1 MPKSEPSAQPILQ
14 IEKVTK
20 VFGGAKAVE
29 DVSLEVAEGE
39 FVTLLGPSGCGK
51 STLLRMMA
59 GFETPTSGRI
69 LMRGKDMS
77 RQPAYDREI
86 GLVFQ
91 NLALFPHM
99 NVYDNVAF
107 GLRAR
112 RRTDGLDRK
121 VRDMLALVGLEG
133 FEKRRTGEISGGQR
147 QRVALARSLVTS
159 PDVLLLDEPLSALDL
174 KLRRQLQV
182 ELKRIQ
188 KETGITFIFVTHDQE
203 EALSMSDR
211 IAVMCAGR
219 VEQFGSAVETY
230 HHPRTRFVAQFVG
243 ETNLLVASVT
253 GRRADGADLRL
264 EGVERTIPVHFAPDM
279 ADALGDRVAIS
290 IRPEYLTIGEPQ
302 EQPVQATVRSHSFSG
317 ATVTYALDS
326 AIGRLLAQVP
336 FQPGQ
341 GHPRPSG
348 AHVSVGW
355 ASSDVTV
362 IPEQPGQ

>member
-1 MPKSEPSAQPILQ
+1 MPLTSSSDQPILQ
-14 IEKVTK
+14 IDSVTK
-20 VFGGAKAVE
+20 SFDGTIAVN
-29 DVSLEVAEGE
+29 DVTLDVVEGE

-51 STLLRMMA
+51 STLLRMLA

-69 LMRGKDMS
+69 LMRGRDMS
-77 RQPAYDREI
+77 RLPAYDRDI

-91 NLALFPHM
+91 NLALFPHL

-112 RRTDGLDRK
+112 KRTEGLDSK
-121 VRDMLALVGLEG
+121 VRDVLSLVGLDG
-133 FEKRRTGEISGGQR
+133 FEKRRTGQISGGQR

-188 KETGITFIFVTHDQE
+188 RETGITFIFVTHDQE

-211 IAVMCAGR
+211 IAVMQAGQ
-219 VEQFGSAVETY
+219 VEQFSTAVETY

-243 ETNLLVASVT
+243 ETNLLEGQVT
-253 GRRADGADLRL
+253 AKSGGDVTLRVVGVDQPMTLPAPADLSAN
-264 EGVERTIPVHFAPDM
+264 T
-279 ADALGDRVAIS
+279 GDTVAIS
-290 IRPEYLTIGEPQ
+290 IRPEHMRVGPSECPALTG
-302 EQPVQATVRSHSFSG
+302 TVVSHSFSG

-326 AIGRLLAQVP
+326 AAGPMLAQTP
-336 FQPGQ
+336 FQTGQ
-341 GHPRPSG
+341 GHPFAPGHQVRLSWPI
-348 AHVSVGW
+348 AN
-355 ASSDVTV
+355 VTV
-362 IPEQPGQ
+362 IPA

>member
-1 MPKSEPSAQPILQ
+1 MPQTATMPQPILQ
-14 IEKVTK
+14 IDTVTK
-20 VFGGAKAVE
+20 VFDGATAV
-29 DVSLEVAEGE
+29 DRVTLDVAEGE

-69 LMRGKDMS
+69 LMRGRDMS
-77 RQPAYDREI
+77 KDAAYEREI

-112 RRTDGLDRK
+112 KRTEGLDRK
-121 VRDMLALVGLEG
+121 VRDILALVGLDG
-133 FEKRRTGEISGGQR
+133 FEKRRTGQISGGQR

-211 IAVMCAGR
+211 IAVMNAGR
-219 VEQFGSAVETY
+219 VEQFSTAVETY

-243 ETNLLVASVT
+243 ETNLFEARAIRRDGDSVSLSVAGVDLPMTVAVT
-253 GRRADGADLRL
+253 PGA
-264 EGVERTIPVHFAPDM
+264 GVRSG
-279 ADALGDRVAIS
+279 DAVWVAV
-290 IRPEYLTIGEPQ
+290 RPEYLTIG
-302 EQPVQATVRSHSFSG
+302 QAAGPALRARVASHSFSG

-326 AIGRLLAQVP
+326 AAGHLLAQVP
-336 FQPGQ
+336 FRPGQ
-341 GHPRPSG
+341 GHPFPHGEEVR
-348 AHVSVGW
+348 VGW
-355 ASSDVTV
+355 AEENVTV
-362 IPEQPGQ
+362 IPE

>member
-1 MPKSEPSAQPILQ
+1 MPQTRSSTGPILQ
-14 IEKVTK
+14 IDSVTK
-20 VFGGAKAVE
+20 DFDGTTAV
-29 DVSLEVAEGE
+29 DRVTLDVAEGE

-69 LMRGKDMS
+69 LMRGQDMS
-77 RQPAYDREI
+77 KDPAYEREI

-112 RRTDGLDRK
+112 KRTEGLDRK
-121 VRDMLALVGLEG
+121 VRDILSLVGLEG
-133 FEKRRTGEISGGQR
+133 FDKRRTGQISGGQR

-211 IAVMCAGR
+211 IAVMNAGR
-219 VEQFGSAVETY
+219 IEQFGTAVETY
-230 HHPRTRFVAQFVG
+230 HHPQTRFVAQFVG
-243 ETNLLVASVT
+243 ETNLIEARVTATASDTVSV
-253 GRRADGADLRL
+253 LIP
-264 EGVERTIPVHFAPDM
+264 GVEQPLAVPLPDGFSGQIGE
-279 ADALGDRVAIS
+279 AVAIS
-290 IRPEYLTIGEPQ
+290 IRPEHVDFGKARELTLPAS
-302 EQPVQATVRSHSFSG
+302 VVSHSFSG
-317 ATVTYALDS
+317 ANVTYALNS
-326 AIGRLLAQVP
+326 VAGPLLAQVP
-336 FQPGQ
+336 FQSGS
-341 GHPRPSG
+341 GHPFAQG
-348 AHVSVGW
+348 TEVLIGW
-355 ASSDVTV
+355 EPENVTV
-362 IPEQPGQ
+362 IPD

>member
-1 MPKSEPSAQPILQ
+1 MPQTRSAPQPILQ
-14 IEKVTK
+14 IDAVTK
-20 VFGGAKAVE
+20 DFDGTTAV
-29 DVSLEVAEGE
+29 DKVSLDVAEGE

-69 LMRGKDMS
+69 LMRGQDMS
-77 RQPAYDREI
+77 KNPAYEREI

-99 NVYDNVAF
+99 NVYQNVAF

-112 RRTDGLDRK
+112 KRTEGLDRK
-121 VRDMLALVGLEG
+121 VRDILSLVGLEG
-133 FEKRRTGEISGGQR
+133 FEKRRTGQISGGQR

-211 IAVMCAGR
+211 IAVMNAGR
-219 VEQFGSAVETY
+219 IEQFGTAVETY

-243 ETNLLVASVT
+243 ETNLIEARVAKTSHDTMAV
-253 GRRADGADLRL
+253 LIP
-264 EGVERTIPVHFAPDM
+264 GVERPLAVPLPNGYSARTGETI
-279 ADALGDRVAIS
+279 AIS
-290 IRPEYLTIGEPQ
+290 IRPEYVDICTSRE
-302 EQPVQATVRSHSFSG
+302 ATLPASVISHSFSG
-317 ATVTYALDS
+317 ANVTYALKS
-326 AIGRLLAQVP
+326 AAGRLLAQVP
-336 FQPGQ
+336 FQSGL
-341 GHPRPSG
+341 GHPFAHG
-348 AHVSVGW
+348 AEVLIGW
-355 ASSDVTV
+355 KPENVTL
-362 IPEQPGQ
+362 IPN